1 MKSSV
6 SDKPM
11 SVSSGSR
18 LDQNGGELALPARR
32 PNSRKRTA
40 TGSGVLTSVYVAV
53 FTVVALLALI
63 PLIALLLGSLRD
75 ASPGLPGNWTLA
87 NWAGLA
93 SPGVVETM
101 LTTIVVAGL
110 STAFAMIIGTALALL
125 IHRTDFR
132 WPALMT
138 GLLALSFYFP
148 SFILAMAW
156 IVIGS
161 PGGLINDILRDVLGI
176 EAGVDIYTVSGII
189 FVMVLHQ
196 VPFVYLT
203 IRGPVMGMDPSY
215 EEAAR
220 TAGASPWRM
229 LRKVTLPMLAYAL
242 ASSALLCL
250 VLALEQFGIPV
261 LLGVPGHVTVLAT
274 QIYLLCRFPPTAYGL
289 AATVGLALAI
299 ITGAVILLQRRLAHG
314 GRSVVTTGKAGK
326 IAPIPLGAWRWPVNL
341 LCSFYIAISLVLP
354 SLILLYTSVIK
365 FFTANPFDAAFTFR
379 NYTYIWESEEIHLA
393 IVNTMIVSGGGA
405 LIGVLLGLACSYFT
419 VRLRPT
425 GYRVLDAL
433 VMLPFGVPGI
443 VLGLGLLW
451 AYAYLPLPLYGTLTL
466 VVLAY
471 ITRFLP
477 YATETAGAR
486 LVQLDRSLE
495 EAAWTSGAS
504 QLSGVWRILMPLSLP
519 SLQSG
524 YFLLFMAF
532 FREISATILIFT
544 ASTSV
549 LSVSIWNAFEQAN
562 WGLASALSIAAM
574 ILMVAVMSLMLWAMP
589 GARRR

>member
-1 MKSSV
+1 
-6 SDKPM
+6 M
-11 SVSSGSR
+11 SVLPSPR
-18 LDQNGGELALPARR
+18 LDQGASRRALDTFSVRACSVALTRLAPNGGVLATLYIGVFALVAFLALVPLA
-32 PNSRKRTA
+32 
-40 TGSGVLTSVYVAV
+40 
-53 FTVVALLALI
+53 ALLV
-63 PLIALLLGSLRD
+63 GSLRD
-75 ASPGLPGNWTLA
+75 ASPGMPGQWTLA
-87 NWAGLA
+87 NWANLA
-93 SPGVVETM
+93 SPGVVETL
-101 LTTIVVAGL
+101 LTTIEVAGL
-110 STAFAMIIGTALALL
+110 STIMAMVVGTTLALL

-132 WPALMT
+132 WPNTMT
-138 GLLALSFYFP
+138 RLLALSFYFP

-161 PGGLINDILRDVLGI
+161 PGGLINDVLRDLLNI
-176 EAGVDIYTVSGII
+176 DSISVDIYSAGGII

-203 IRGPVMGMDPSY
+203 MRGPIMGMDPSY

-229 LRKVTLPMLAYAL
+229 LRRVTLPMLAYGL

-261 LLGVPGHVTVLAT
+261 LIGVPGRVTVLAT

-289 AATVGLALAI
+289 AAAVGLTLAA
-299 ITGAVILLQRRLAHG
+299 ITAVAILLQRRLARG
-314 GRSVVTTGKAGK
+314 GRSVATTGKAGK
-326 IAPIPLGAWRWPVNL
+326 ITPIPLGSWHWPVNL
-341 LCSFYIAISLVLP
+341 LCGLYIAISLVLP
-354 SLILLYTSVIK
+354 SLILLYTSLIK
-365 FFTANPFDAAFTFR
+365 FFTANPLDAAFTFR
-379 NYTYIWESEEIHLA
+379 NYAYVWNSDETQRA
-393 IVNTMIVSGGGA
+393 IVNTIVVSGGGA
-405 LIGVLLGLACSYFT
+405 VVGVLLGVACSYFT
-419 VRLRPT
+419 VRLRPR

-466 VVLAY
+466 IVLAY
-471 ITRFLP
+471 VTRFLP
-477 YATETAGAR
+477 YAAETAGAR
-486 LVQLDRSLE
+486 FVQLDRCLE
-495 EAAWTSGAS
+495 EAAWTAGAS
-504 QLSGVWRILMPLSLP
+504 RLVGVWRILMPLSLP
-519 SLQSG
+519 SLQSS

-549 LSVSIWNAFEQAN
+549 LSVSIWSSFEQAN
-562 WGLASALSIAAM
+562 WGLASALSILAM
-574 ILMVAVMSLMLWAMP
+574 GLMVAMMSLLLWAMP

>member
-1 MKSSV
+1 MSIFQSSQ
-6 SDKPM
+6 
-11 SVSSGSR
+11 
-18 LDQNGGELALPARR
+18 LDQGEGRFGLEASSARVR
-32 PNSRKRTA
+32 PSAVKRA
-40 TGSGVLTSVYVAV
+40 AAHDGVLTGLYVIV
-53 FTVVALLALI
+53 FAIVAFLALV
-63 PLIALLLGSLRD
+63 PLAALVIGSLRD
-75 ASPGLPGNWTLA
+75 TSPGMPGQWTLA
-87 NWAGLA
+87 NWANLA
-93 SPGVVETM
+93 SPGVVETL
-101 LTTIVVAGL
+101 LTTLEVAGL
-110 STAFAMIIGTALALL
+110 STLFAMVMGTALALV

-132 WPALMT
+132 WPSTMT
-138 GLLALSFYFP
+138 GLLGLSFYFP

-161 PGGLINDILRDVLGI
+161 PGGVINDLLRLLNI
-176 EAGVDIYTVSGII
+176 ESFSIDIYSAGGII

-203 IRGPVMGMDPSY
+203 IRGPIMGMDPSY

-229 LRKVTLPMLAYAL
+229 LRSVTLPMLSYAL

-250 VLALEQFGIPV
+250 VLTLEQFGIPV
-261 LLGVPGHVTVLAT
+261 LIGVPGHVTVLAT

-289 AATVGLALAI
+289 AAAIGLTLAA
-299 ITGAVILLQRRLAHG
+299 ITGIAILLQRRLARG

-326 IAPIPLGAWRWPVNL
+326 ITPIPLGAWRWPVNL
-341 LCSFYIAISLVLP
+341 ICGFYIAVSLVLP
-354 SLILLYTSVIK
+354 GLILLYTSLIK

-379 NYTYIWESEEIHLA
+379 NYLYVWNSEETQQA
-393 IVNTMIVSGGGA
+393 IVNTVIVSGGGA
-405 LIGVLLGLACSYFT
+405 LVGVVLGIACSYFT

-466 VVLAY
+466 IVLAY
-471 ITRFLP
+471 VTRFLP
-477 YATETAGAR
+477 YATETSGAR
-486 LVQLDRSLE
+486 FVQLDRSLE
-495 EAAWTSGAS
+495 EAAWTAGAS
-504 QLSGVWRILMPLSLP
+504 RLSGVWRILMPLSLP
-519 SLQSG
+519 SLQSS

-549 LSVSIWNAFEQAN
+549 LSVSIWSSFEQAN
-562 WGLASALSIAAM
+562 WGLASALSILAM
-574 ILMVAVMSLMLWAMP
+574 ILMVAMMSLLLWAMP

>member
-1 MKSSV
+1 M
-6 SDKPM
+6 
-11 SVSSGSR
+11 
-18 LDQNGGELALPARR
+18 
-32 PNSRKRTA
+32 A
-40 TGSGVLTSVYVAV
+40 TGGGVLGVLYVAV
-53 FTVVALLALI
+53 FALVALLALI
-63 PLIALLLGSLRD
+63 PLAALLLGSLRD
-75 ASPGLPGNWTLA
+75 ASPGMPGQWTLA
-87 NWAGLA
+87 NWANLA
-93 SPGVVETM
+93 SPGVIETL
-101 LTTIVVAGL
+101 LTTLEVAGL
-110 STAFAMIIGTALALL
+110 STAFAMVIGTALALV

-132 WPALMT
+132 WPNAMT

-161 PGGLINDILRDVLGI
+161 PGGLINDLLRELMDI
-176 EAGVDIYTVSGII
+176 DSFSVDIYSVSGII

-203 IRGPVMGMDPSY
+203 MRGPIMGMDPSY

-220 TAGASPWRM
+220 TAGASPWGM
-229 LRKVTLPMLAYAL
+229 LRRVTLPMLAYAL

-261 LLGVPGHVTVLAT
+261 LIGVPGRVTVLAT

-289 AATVGLALAI
+289 AAAVGLTLAA
-299 ITGAVILLQRRLAHG
+299 ITGIAILLQRRLARG

-326 IAPIPLGAWRWPVNL
+326 ITPIPLGSWRWPVNL
-341 LCSFYIAISLVLP
+341 LCSLYIAVGLVLP
-354 SLILLYTSVIK
+354 SLILLYTSLIK
-365 FFTANPFDAAFTFR
+365 FFTANPFDAAFTWR
-379 NYTYIWESEEIHLA
+379 NYAYVWNSEETQRA
-393 IVNTMIVSGGGA
+393 IINTIIVSGGGA
-405 LIGVLLGLACSYFT
+405 LVGVLLGAACSYFT

-466 VVLAY
+466 IVLAY
-471 ITRFLP
+471 VTRFLP

-486 LVQLDRSLE
+486 FVQLDRSLE
-495 EAAWTSGAS
+495 EAAWTAGAS
-504 QLSGVWRILMPLSLP
+504 RLSGVWHIIMPLSLP

-549 LSVSIWNAFEQAN
+549 LSVSIWSSFEQAN
-562 WGLASALSIAAM
+562 WGLASALSIMAM
-574 ILMVAVMSLMLWAMP
+574 VLMVTVMSLLLWAMP